1 MDVSVDEIWTRGAAF
16 FQTLARGLFSVRE
29 AFQRTQRSDSAPT
42 AMKLQVGEPR
52 YEVTSIHAAPGFTA
66 EDLIKVAAAVALKLS
81 EEQIGQPILLKAH
94 SLGLVVPE
102 PEDLHCLPGGIHCW
116 VCGVPTLVGSHAFVD
131 RLGINLDEAAEL
143 ALWPGEVFIA
153 QGSRLVGKLRISES

>member
-1 MDVSVDEIWTRGAAF
+1 MDVSVDEIWTRGA
-16 FQTLARGLFSVRE
+16 GLFQNLAHGLLSVRE
-29 AFQRTQRSDSAPT
+29 ALQRKRCVEALAANAVQGS
-42 AMKLQVGEPR
+42 EPN
-52 YEVTSIHAAPGFTA
+52 YEVAEVLPAPGFTA
-66 EDLIKVAAAVALKLS
+66 EDLVKIAAAAQRFS
-81 EEQIGQPILLKAH
+81 EGRLGHAVLQKAH

-116 VCGVPTLVGSHAFVD
+116 VGGVPTLVGSRAFVA
-131 RLGINLDEAAEL
+131 RLGIDLAEAGEL